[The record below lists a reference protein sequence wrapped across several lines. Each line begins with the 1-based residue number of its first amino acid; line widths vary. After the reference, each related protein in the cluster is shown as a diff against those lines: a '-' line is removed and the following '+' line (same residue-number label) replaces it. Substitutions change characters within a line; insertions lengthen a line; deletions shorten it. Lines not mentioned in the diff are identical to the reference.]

1 MTLAPEAPVLTWH
14 PICAAG
20 ALLPGRGAC
29 ALIGGQQIA
38 LFRLPDGEV
47 YAVGNYDPYGR
58 AHVMSRGIAGSRG
71 GVPTVA
77 SPLYKHVFDLRTG
90 RCLDDPDAQGIGSYR
105 VRVTGGTV
113 EVGLP

>member
-14 PICAAG
+14 PICPAG

-47 YAVGNYDPYGR
+47 CAVGNYDPYGR
-58 AHVMSRGIAGSRG
+58 AYVMSRGIAGSRR

-77 SPLYKHVFDLRTG
+77 SPLYKQVFDLRTG
-90 RCLDDPDAQGIGSYR
+90 HCLDDPDGQGIGSYP